1 VKKFVYDRIHLLDVI
16 EKIRLSCRLSI
27 VDDLDLLMTAC
38 VVHLR
43 HKPASSTVCHMKQM
57 HVCFTDYTKD
67 QPVEKLLQQ
76 LFKYIDKGM
85 GITDVDEVVNIVADY
100 FSSIASP
107 TKKELVFM
115 YIALLM
121 LCRNRPWWLRILL
134 ALRPGRLPEEGLLD
148 YMEGRIDTIKILQRE
163 PLGFSSFTKFL
174 ALHTYAAEIE
184 RLVIKALGVSVT
196 EIPSTSV

>member
-1 VKKFVYDRIHLLDVI
+1 
-16 EKIRLSCRLSI
+16 
-27 VDDLDLLMTAC
+27 
-38 VVHLR
+38 
-43 HKPASSTVCHMKQM
+43 MKQM